1 MRAAPAFHSGQRF
14 PDLRLGRLFVVAQEC
29 GGGHEPAIDAV
40 AALRHLLLDV
50 GGLSG
55 VQRPASVVIVPLPT
69 ADSGVTQERI
79 G

>member
-40 AALRHLLLDV
+40 AALWHLLLDV
-50 GGLSG
+50 GSL
-55 VQRPASVVIVPLPT
+55 QRMWLVRGAKASERCDLAI
-69 ADSGVTQERI
+69 ADRGQWR
-79 G
+79 